1 MMKGVPP
8 ATRRCL
14 AVCPAVPF
22 PKESLCKRLT
32 SELGQRTPARNI
44 KPENTISQD
53 TKRTSCWSTTSTNN
67 VSIGKTSRLF
77 VVDSP
82 QVLWCQKIL
91 CSYSLAV
98 LSKTTAQ
105 TSKGEPGPSAHSLIP
120 ALLFVLPPSLD
131 REPRAPEGFSM
142 LLWTGG
148 SIKSMSGSGEANGS
162 HFRTTDR
169 MALSEVRKQET
180 SNHVILYVHDP
191 ISILWVVLE
200 HVFFLSG
207 SLALHQRR
215 LDVAFTLH
223 FSIELV
229 SIRPNPSN
237 QPQTPSQKV
246 GRSVDPFG

>member
-1 MMKGVPP
+1 MSLDKGLRPETSSQK
-8 ATRRCL
+8 TRSART
-14 AVCPAVPF
+14 
-22 PKESLCKRLT
+22 PKERHVGAQHPQTMCPSAKHQGCLWLIHLK
-32 SELGQRTPARNI
+32 
-44 KPENTISQD
+44 
-53 TKRTSCWSTTSTNN
+53 
-67 VSIGKTSRLF
+67 
-77 VVDSP
+77 SP